1 MLLCISST
9 CSDSSVADGCC
20 SLSAAEVVEVVG
32 SPGLRESL
40 EARIGDVLNEVPVDK
55 TDAIVPDYTV
65 FNQAG
70 KGTVVGDKDM
80 PLSSSVDPASVSLA
94 DADSQDSILD
104 IEGVVHDDGMS
115 LMEWIADDSDG
126 RGEPGGGNSSAQEN
140 PISHVEVPKHHE
152 GGGVS
157 AVLQDDCESGSWRP
171 LVHPDDP
178 FLCLVPCEV
187 ARVASALQA
196 HQHNHLETYRHLGF
210 RLSGTR
216 LHIDHGYTT
225 RIGHTHEDIA
235 PHSHRDVVQLPW

>member
-1 MLLCISST
+1 M
-9 CSDSSVADGCC
+9 
-20 SLSAAEVVEVVG
+20 EVVG

-65 FNQAG
+65 CNLAG
-70 KGTVVGDKDM
+70 KGTVVGDKDV

-94 DADSQDSILD
+94 DAYSQDSILD

-115 LMEWIADDSDG
+115 LVEWIADDTG
-126 RGEPGGGNSSAQEN
+126 GGGEPGGGNSSAQET
-140 PISHVEVPKHHE
+140 PIPHVEVPKHHE
-152 GGGVS
+152 DDSVS
-157 AVLQDDCESGSWRP
+157 ASLQGDCKSGLWRP

-216 LHIDHGYTT
+216 L
-225 RIGHTHEDIA
+225 
-235 PHSHRDVVQLPW
+235 